1 MPDIAELI
9 DRVIAWVEPLYRT
22 YGYLVVILGALLE
35 HTFFLSWLMPGGILV
50 ALGGLYAETG
60 VLSLPGVILA
70 AILGFVLGD
79 HIDFIVGR
87 RSTRVLDRVTRGRAV
102 GASDLLTLRA
112 FPALLLAYT
121 NTIPRAAMFMGGA
134 ASGLSYRRFLTI
146 SLSLSIFWSTIFSV
160 LGYVLGSNRQ
170 RLADMLQTIGLAGQ
184 AILLA
189 GVAAVLLYLY
199 LKRRRQNRAKELSQP

>member
-60 VLSLPGVILA
+60 ILSLPGVILA
-70 AILGFVLGD
+70 GILGFVLGD

-146 SLSLSIFWSTIFSV
+146 SLSLSIFWSTSFSV